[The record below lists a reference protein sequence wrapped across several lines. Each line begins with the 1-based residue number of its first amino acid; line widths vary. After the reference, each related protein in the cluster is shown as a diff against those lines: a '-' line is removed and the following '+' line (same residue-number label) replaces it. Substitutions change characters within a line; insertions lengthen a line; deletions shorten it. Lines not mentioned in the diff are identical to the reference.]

1 MFHLFHP
8 AGAATHR
15 PFRSRAAVVIV
26 RTCGPSARAAHAA
39 TAIIV
44 RSPAGLSFR
53 RPRL

>member
-1 MFHLFHP
+1 MFHLFLP

-15 PFRSRAAVVIV
+15 PFRSRANVVND
-26 RTCGPSARAAHAA
+26 RTCGPPTRAAHAA

-44 RSPAGLSFR
+44 RSPAGLSFH